1 MYRVLT
7 TLAIFVVISLC
18 GCGSTQT
25 KKELSAEDKR
35 QLALLECQTNLK
47 NIGAAIKKWSEDNKG
62 EHPAELASLVPK
74 YLDSLPACPVAG
86 QPTYE
91 LTQESAR
98 YRITCVNEKHL
109 AFFHLPK

>member
-1 MYRVLT
+1 M
-7 TLAIFVVISLC
+7 ISLS

-25 KKELSAEDKR
+25 KKELSPEDKK
-35 QLALLECQTNLK
+35 QQALLECQANLK
-47 NIGAAIKKWSEDNKG
+47 NIGAAVKKWSEDNEG
-62 EHPAELASLVPK
+62 EHPAELAVLVPGH
-74 YLDSLPACPVAG
+74 LESLPTCPVAG

-91 LTQESAR
+91 LTQEGAR